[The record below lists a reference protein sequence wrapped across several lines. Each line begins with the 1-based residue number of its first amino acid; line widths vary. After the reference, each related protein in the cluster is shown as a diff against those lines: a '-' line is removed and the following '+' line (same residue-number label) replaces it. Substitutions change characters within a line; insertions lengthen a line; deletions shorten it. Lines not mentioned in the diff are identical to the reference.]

1 MDMLRLRPYKAC
13 DAKTI
18 VTWVG
23 DEVSFRKWCADRYDH
38 YPISAEDMNEHYNAV
53 AYDDNFYQFT
63 AFDES
68 GIVGHLIMRFTDEEK
83 KILRFGFVIVDPKKR
98 GQGYGKKMLEL
109 AIKYAFEIL
118 KTEKITL
125 AAFDNNPEAIRCY
138 KAVGFKEIIPEE
150 ERPFCV
156 FDEQWQRVEMEMTQ

>member
-1 MDMLRLRPYKAC
+1 MLRLRPYKAC

-23 DEVSFRKWCADRYDH
+23 DEVAFRKWCADRYYH
-38 YPISAEDMNEHYNAV
+38 YPISAADMNAHYDNV
-53 AYDDNFYQFT
+53 AQDDNFYQFT
-63 AFDES
+63 AFDET
-68 GIVGHLIMRFTDEEK
+68 GIVGHLIMRFTDQEK
-83 KILRFGFVIVDPKKR
+83 KVLRFGFVIVDPDKR
-98 GQGYGKKMLEL
+98 GKGYGKEMLEL

-138 KAVGFKEIIPEE
+138 KSVGFIEVIPDE
-150 ERPFCV
+150 ERPFCP
-156 FDEQWQRVEMEMTQ
+156 FGEDWKRVEMEIERC

>member
-1 MDMLRLRPYKAC
+1 MLRLRPYKVC

-23 DEVSFRKWCADRYDH
+23 DEVAFRKWCADRYDH
-38 YPISAEDMNEHYNAV
+38 YPISADDMNALYDNV
-53 AYDDNFYQFT
+53 AQDDNFYQFT
-63 AFDES
+63 AFEKT

-83 KILRFGFVIVDPKKR
+83 KVLRFGFVIVDPDKR
-98 GQGYGKKMLEL
+98 GKGYGKEMLEL

-138 KAVGFKEIIPEE
+138 KSVGFKEVIPDE
-150 ERPFCV
+150 ERPFRP
-156 FDEQWQRVEMEMTQ
+156 FDEDWKRVEMEIERC